1 MEMDKEKIGR
11 KEVGC
16 VCGGGGW
23 RGSSGRGLDR
33 ALACVTDFKIK
44 QKNYIIS
51 FLDLNS
57 PGHG

>member
-1 MEMDKEKIGR
+1 M
-11 KEVGC
+11 C
-16 VCGGGGW
+16 VGGGGW